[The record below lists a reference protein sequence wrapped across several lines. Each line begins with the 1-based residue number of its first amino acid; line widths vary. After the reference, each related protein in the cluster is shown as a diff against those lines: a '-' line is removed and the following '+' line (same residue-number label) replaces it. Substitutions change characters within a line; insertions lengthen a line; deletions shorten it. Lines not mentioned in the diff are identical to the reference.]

1 MNMFKE
7 ILEFIYFLSGP
18 ALVFMAYK
26 ALEQIKVTRD
36 IAKINSKRES
46 FQITAQECRHYSQ
59 NIIPLLDT
67 LDKKIEELD
76 VQIITKS
83 KVIITDRKIEIKP
96 FFDYDHYDESIEQLT
111 PYLVKASNAISD
123 FATFFISGIADESLA
138 YRSLGR
144 TYCNT
149 IKQLAPL
156 LIPLCQNNDDDVMTL
171 FFIWNN
177 RNEKQA
183 ALAEKKK
190 IEKKLKD
197 SSDVYIKPIG
207 T

>member
-1 MNMFKE
+1 MNAPKN
-7 ILEFIYFLSGP
+7 GG
-18 ALVFMAYK
+18 
-26 ALEQIKVTRD
+26 
-36 IAKINSKRES
+36 
-46 FQITAQECRHYSQ
+46 IT
-59 NIIPLLDT
+59 
-67 LDKKIEELD
+67 
-76 VQIITKS
+76 
-83 KVIITDRKIEIKP
+83 
-96 FFDYDHYDESIEQLT
+96 
-111 PYLVKASNAISD
+111 KASNAISD

-183 ALAEKKK
+183 ALAEKTK